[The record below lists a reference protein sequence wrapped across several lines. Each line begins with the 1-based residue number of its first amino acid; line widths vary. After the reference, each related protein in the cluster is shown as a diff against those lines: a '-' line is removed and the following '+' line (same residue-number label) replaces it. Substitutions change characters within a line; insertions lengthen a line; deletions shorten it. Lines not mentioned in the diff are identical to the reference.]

1 MFWTVM
7 REMGMIIMTIRIDD
21 DDSSVATMLIQL
33 FHYYSRSV
41 TSRKALEVQ
50 KE

>member
-7 REMGMIIMTIRIDD
+7 RAMGIIIMTMRSDD
-21 DDSSVATMLIQL
+21 DDSRVAIILIQL
-33 FHYYSRSV
+33 FNYYSRSV